1 MQSSWFQYSILL
13 LELKN
18 AIKTRYNVQHSVWDE
33 SNKVGTIHC
42 VLQSSWCPQVPNHEI
57 LGAWHSRLYE
67 KSKISSHPK
76 AKIGCLWHP
85 GTLKHSPVDV
95 NWSLKNS
102 YYPSYLFLLVLREG
116 LQIFLDQVMII
127 HVYEPQEILMNNTC
141 LKKTPP
147 LRSNEVLMFSTMQKC
162 KQKWI
167 LKLTSL
173 FTSAQGTVL

>member
-1 MQSSWFQYSILL
+1 MFSIRCGMNQTK
-13 LELKN
+13 LKPCTAYCN
-18 AIKTRYNVQHSVWDE
+18 PVDAHRFLTMKYWVP
-33 SNKVGTIHC
+33 GT
-42 VLQSSWCPQVPNHEI
+42 QD
-57 LGAWHSRLYE
+57 YMK

-102 YYPSYLFLLVLREG
+102 YYPSYLFLLVLGKG
-116 LQIFLDQVMII
+116 LQILLDQVMII
-127 HVYEPQEILMNNTC
+127 HMYEPQEILMNNTC
-141 LKKTPP
+141 LKKNTPP
-147 LRSNEVLMFSTMQKC
+147 LRSNEVLMFSTMQKR

-173 FTSAQGTVL
+173 FTSEQGTVL